1 MPKAHALSPRSL
13 EICRQLHVPV
23 HVLRSLPAHRE
34 DAQYVQFVTN
44 LSGQHLGR
52 LDYERMH
59 ADVLNHSAEMTH
71 NVSQPD
77 LEEILETLLLQ
88 DPACAHRVDYRK
100 GWTWT
105 GYAERVDAHGATYC
119 VSRLED
125 TYTGEEATV
134 SSLLIVGADG
144 ANSAVRE
151 RTGIASEGEQTAD
164 VMMTIHFHADL
175 RPVVGANVG
184 MLHWILDPEA
194 RGFLIA
200 YDLDCNHVL
209 IHNVAPDDALAS
221 YTPDK
226 CMRIVRAAIGADVPF
241 DFQCSMPW
249 ILTRKVAKQYYRGNV
264 VLAGDA
270 AHQYPPTGGL
280 GMNSGI
286 GDAHNL
292 VYKLAATYHGW
303 ADLPAMFASY
313 EAERRPVAVR
323 NSVQSVKNGKSMF
336 ALLKALGTTSG
347 DPSIARAEMERALAD
362 PRQLAYIRELISDQ
376 AEHFDNLNL
385 HLGYVYYSGYEP
397 RSASAYHPAYV
408 RGARLPHAW
417 VRAKSGSRGAGGTSG
432 GGTGGSGGVFNG
444 LKPVDLRYVARE
456 LGPDKLAKWHYSTLD
471 LVPPASYVLVHGGG
485 WAKKAAE
492 LRMLLGAHGVPL
504 AVLEAGRDFDFV
516 DKKAGKAWVEGF
528 GLKSGGAVL
537 VRPDQHV
544 EAVAARDTVPQA
556 IVDQVLV
563 TLTI

>member
-1 MPKAHALSPRSL
+1 MPVILVARHLRRLGVPKAHALSPRSL
-13 EICRQLHVPV
+13 EICRQLNVPV
-23 HVLRSLPAHRE
+23 HVLRSLPAHRV

-44 LSGQHLGR
+44 LSGQNLGR

-59 ADVLNHSAEMTH
+59 ADVLQYSPEMTH

-88 DPACAHRVDYRK
+88 DPSCQHLVDYRK

-105 GYAERVDAHGATYC
+105 GYEKRMDAGGTTYC
-119 VSRLED
+119 VSRIED

-134 SSLLIVGADG
+134 ESLMIVGADG
-144 ANSAVRE
+144 ANSAVRN
-151 RTGIASEGEQTAD
+151 TLGIKSEGEQTAD

-175 RPVVGANVG
+175 RAVVGERVG

-194 RGFLIA
+194 RGFIIS

-209 IHNVAPDDALAS
+209 IHNVSPNDPLAS
-221 YTPDK
+221 FTPDK
-226 CMRIVRAAIGADVPF
+226 CMRIVRAAIGQDVPF
-241 DFQCSMPW
+241 DFECSMPW
-249 ILTRKVAKQYYRGNV
+249 ILTRKVARQYYRGNV

-292 VYKLAATYHGW
+292 VYKIAATYHAW
-303 ADLPAMFASY
+303 ADMPAMFASY

-323 NSVQSVKNGKSMF
+323 NSLQSVKNGKNIF
-336 ALLKALGTTSG
+336 ALLKALGTTPG
-347 DPSIARAEMERALAD
+347 APPAVARAEMERSLAD
-362 PRQLAYIRELISDQ
+362 PRQLAHIKALIQDQ

-385 HLGYVYYSGYEP
+385 HLGYIYYSAYQP
-397 RSASAYHPAYV
+397 KSASTYHPAYV

-417 VRAKSGSRGAGGTSG
+417 VKSKGA
-432 GGTGGSGGVFNG
+432 VFG
-444 LKPVDLRYVARE
+444 ALKPVDLTYMAGE
-456 LGPDKLAKWHYSTLD
+456 LPADRLQKWQYSTLD
-471 LVPPASYVLVHGGG
+471 LVPAASYVLIHAGA
-485 WAKKAAE
+485 WAKKALQ
-492 LRMLLGAHGVPL
+492 LRMLLAAHRIPL
-504 AVLEAGRDFDFV
+504 AILEIGRDFEFV
-516 DKKAGKAWVEGF
+516 DKKAGKTWHDGF
-528 GLKSGGAVL
+528 ALKHGAVL

-544 EAVAARDTVPQA
+544 EAVPGKDAVPQA
-556 IVDQVLV
+556 IVDQVLL